1 MRKPQTETEIFN
13 VASELVR
20 REVEGGATLLI
31 EHILRHGSGELAEE
45 FDLTELD
52 FRDHPR
58 STCRHCGEA
67 IRLFD
72 GEWLDEEQEA
82 DCGEW
87 LDEEQEADCGTG
99 SGEHEPQPH
108 ADTSEDEAEVYE
120 WWAVSS
126 WLARRLREL
135 DEVVLTNSY
144 GNWWARTTTGQA
156 IALDPAFQT
165 LAKDL
170 AWVAPAWHADA
181 VYLVEKIAG
190 VLSTKD
196 VGADELGAV
205 CNILVDAGLLPAQE
219 E

>member
-1 MRKPQTETEIFN
+1 MRKPQDENEVLN
-13 VASELVR
+13 VAKELVR
-20 REVEGGATLLI
+20 REVKGGATLLI

-45 FDLTELD
+45 FDLAELD

-58 STCRHCGEA
+58 STCIHCGEA
-67 IRLFD
+67 LRLFN
-72 GEWLDEEQEA
+72 GEWLDEEQET
-82 DCGEW
+82 DCDDGE
-87 LDEEQEADCGTG
+87 
-99 SGEHEPQPH
+99 EHEPLPKDVD
-108 ADTSEDEAEVYE
+108 ATEDEAEVYE
-120 WWAVSS
+120 WWAVTS
-126 WLARRLREL
+126 WLARRLQEL

-156 IALDPAFQT
+156 IALDPAFQA

-190 VLSTKD
+190 VLSAKD
-196 VGADELGAV
+196 LGSDELGEV
-205 CNILVDAGLLPAQE
+205 CNILAEAGLLPAQE

>member
-1 MRKPQTETEIFN
+1 MRKPQTETEVFN
-13 VASELVR
+13 VAKELVR
-20 REVEGGATLLI
+20 REVERGATLLI

-82 DCGEW
+82 DCDDGE
-87 LDEEQEADCGTG
+87 
-99 SGEHEPQPH
+99 EHEPLP
-108 ADTSEDEAEVYE
+108 EDQDATENEAEVYE

-126 WLARRLREL
+126 WLAGRLRGLE
-135 DEVVLTNSY
+135 EVVLTNSY

-181 VYLVEKIAG
+181 VYFVEKIAR
-190 VLSTKD
+190 VLSAKD

-205 CNILVDAGLLPAQE
+205 CNILAEAGLLPAQGE
-219 E
+219 